1 MFFLHYRNRLRHRD
15 EIDTLRLRSK
25 WLCVEDRTLMQMV
38 FEKGCSFRQIARL
51 TGQNPSTV
59 SRRFHRLVRRL
70 IARKPA
76 FAQGPPVYTDP
87 TDIRIIQDYYLR
99 GQTQKAIA
107 QKRSIS
113 LYRIRNTLRAVR
125 SILCTHNPSAPRNIR
140 RSRQNRKTK
149 RNKTPICIRKRSR
162 PCIP

>member
-1 MFFLHYRNRLRHRD
+1 MFFPHHRNRLRHRG

-25 WLCVEDRTLMQMV
+25 WLCVEDKTLMEMV
-38 FEKGCSFRQIARL
+38 FEKGSSFRQIARL
-51 TGQNPSTV
+51 TGQSPSTV

-76 FAQGPPVYTDP
+76 FVQGPPVYADP

-99 GQTQKAIA
+99 GHTQKAIA

-125 SILCTHNPSAPRNIR
+125 SITCTHNPSAPRCIR

-149 RNKTPICIRKRSR
+149 RNKTLTCIRKRSR
-162 PCIP
+162 PCTP